1 MNLRNIRLAMKVANH
16 FYGQYRDLNQ
26 AEKRNVYE
34 AVRVLAN
41 PSRGVDA
48 DDLKDIDN
56 IDDIIDESRFSE
68 ARREAGDITRA
79 AHARLDR
86 RRAQFDSDQLGKR
99 VLKNAEKTAKKNKRK
114 KQAKGIGAAT
124 GVLALLAAIGG
135 AVWYFFLREEPKQ
148 APRKDHRPV
157 KKTDEHT
164 NSDGSV
170 THVYSTTTSQRTQAQ
185 GETAD
190 KIGSGNRVE
199 NEAAGAHSAHGP
211 LSEEPAERDEEL
223 LSSIDEQLSTLDTLD
238 DDQRNATNPRGNQ

>member
-48 DDLKDIDN
+48 DDLEDIDN
-56 IDDIIDESRFSE
+56 VDDIIDESRFSE

-99 VLKNAEKTAKKNKRK
+99 VLKKAEKTAKKNKRK
-114 KQAKGIGAAT
+114 KQAKGMGAAT
-124 GVLALLAAIGG
+124 GILALLAAIGG

-157 KKTDEHT
+157 KKTDE
-164 NSDGSV
+164 
-170 THVYSTTTSQRTQAQ
+170 QQ
-185 GETAD
+185 GQGAD
-190 KIGSGNRVE
+190 KIGTGNRVE
-199 NEAAGAHSAHGP
+199 DEAAGAHSAHGP
-211 LSEEPAERDEEL
+211 LSEEPAQRDEEL

-238 DDQRNATNPRGNQ
+238 DDQRNATNPRENQ